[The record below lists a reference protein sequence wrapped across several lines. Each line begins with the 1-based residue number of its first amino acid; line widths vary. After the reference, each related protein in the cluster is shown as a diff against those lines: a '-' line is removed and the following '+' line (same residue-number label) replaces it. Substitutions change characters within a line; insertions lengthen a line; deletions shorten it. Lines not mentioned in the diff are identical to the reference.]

1 MNMSITHAQDLPTAI
16 YSSSKFEHSKNN
28 GWHAQYSVGLENGDF
43 VIWVEYNEEI
53 FEQVEK
59 LSVSTDDSLTDDLEN
74 AVKHISRRGYKV
86 EGELPTAADLQ
97 ILSVDY
103 LEDNRS

>member
-16 YSSSKFEHSKNN
+16 YSSPKFNHSKNEN
-28 GWHAQYSVGLENGDF
+28 WYAQYSVGLEHGDF
-43 VIWVEYNEEI
+43 VIWVEYNEEF

-59 LSVSTDDSLTDDLEN
+59 LSVSADDSLPDDLES
-74 AVKHISRRGYKV
+74 AVNHISRRGYRV

-97 ILSVDY
+97 ILSVEH